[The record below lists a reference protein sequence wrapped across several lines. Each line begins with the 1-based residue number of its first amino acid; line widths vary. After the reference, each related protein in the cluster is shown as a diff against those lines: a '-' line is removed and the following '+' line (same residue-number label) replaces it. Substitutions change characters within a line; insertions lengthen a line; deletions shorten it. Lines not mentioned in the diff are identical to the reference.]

1 MQGHVHP
8 AMTGSAPVGNP
19 NAPRLNHLG
28 GDAVERAVQQTTRAA
43 ELRGEEVQAQQAN
56 QFLRTTI
63 DGMYARAG
71 MQPRRPDVQKV
82 LEGAAMD
89 PQRAVDL
96 GLTVPTA

>member
-1 MQGHVHP
+1 
-8 AMTGSAPVGNP
+8 MTGGAPGGNP

-56 QFLRTTI
+56 QFLRTTVQAMR
-63 DGMYARAG
+63 DRAG
-71 MQPRRPDVQKV
+71 MPERLPVGDVIQRAT
-82 LEGAAMD
+82 GN
-89 PQRAVDL
+89 PQLAVDL